1 METDSFDAVYGHTQ
15 AVAAI
20 LSKGGS
26 DIDLGATDVHGNTA
40 LSQAREEGGG
50 LSEVGQLLRQH
61 AAAVVAT
68 CGPKSS

>member
-1 METDSFDAVYGHTQ
+1 MYGVVYGRTQ

-26 DIDLGATDVHGNTA
+26 DIDLDATDVHGNTA